1 MIGRRYMRNSTQLW
15 YAGEITQFGDMQK
28 IYDDET
34 LWTLEN
40 KNGTWASVILDGVD
54 IYTVRGEGAWNL
66 ARKVAESQLLKREQ
80 LQQEGWVTA

>member
-1 MIGRRYMRNSTQLW
+1 MRNSTQLW

-28 IYDDET
+28 IYDDES

-80 LQQEGWVTA
+80 LQQEGWVIA

>member
-1 MIGRRYMRNSTQLW
+1 MSNSTQLW

-34 LWTLEN
+34 LWTLES
-40 KNGTWASVILDGVD
+40 KDGKWASVILDGVD
-54 IYTVRGEGAWNL
+54 VYNVRGEGAWNL
-66 ARKVAESQLLKREQ
+66 ARKVAESHLLKREQ